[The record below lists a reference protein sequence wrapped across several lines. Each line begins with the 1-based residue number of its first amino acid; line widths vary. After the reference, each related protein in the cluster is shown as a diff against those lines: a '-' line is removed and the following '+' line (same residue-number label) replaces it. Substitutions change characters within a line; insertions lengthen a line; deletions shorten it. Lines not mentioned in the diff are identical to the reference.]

1 MCRVLSASKAGF
13 YAWLERAP
21 SARKVRDEDL
31 TMKIIAIHK
40 KNHKRYGSP
49 RIHVELRKKDER
61 CGRKRVARL
70 MRAAGVRGKRRKT
83 FVPRTTDSKH
93 KFPIAEN
100 LVQRR
105 FSPAEIGGP
114 NRCWAGD
121 ITYIMTGEGWLYL
134 ATVIDLYSRMVI
146 GWSMSSSM
154 HTRFVLDAFTM
165 ALKRR
170 GVPSDLVWH
179 SDRGVQYAS
188 VAMRHLLK
196 NHKIR
201 CSMSGKGDCWDNA
214 VAESFWSTL
223 KTELLDETPA
233 TREDARKAL
242 FEFIEVWYNRQRI
255 HSTLG
260 YLTPEEFELKLVP

>member
-1 MCRVLSASKAGF
+1 M
-13 YAWLERAP
+13 
-21 SARKVRDEDL
+21 
-31 TMKIIAIHK
+31 
-40 KNHKRYGSP
+40 
-49 RIHVELRKKDER
+49 
-61 CGRKRVARL
+61 
-70 MRAAGVRGKRRKT
+70 
-83 FVPRTTDSKH
+83 
-93 KFPIAEN
+93 
-100 LVQRR
+100 
-105 FSPAEIGGP
+105 
-114 NRCWAGD
+114 
-121 ITYIMTGEGWLYL
+121 
-134 ATVIDLYSRMVI
+134 
-146 GWSMSSSM
+146 
-154 HTRFVLDAFTM
+154 
-165 ALKRR
+165 
-170 GVPSDLVWH
+170 WH